1 MNKYLAKIVY
11 KIVCMNKDAAE
22 QFDEQLCFIEAR
34 DINEAFI
41 KARMLGVKNEDEV
54 DHESGNS
61 IFWKF
66 VDVPFLKIIENL
78 ADGDELYASIS
89 EHEKDD
95 NYEAYIKSRAA
106 DLQMNF
112 QQQLALA

>member
-11 KIVCMNKDAAE
+11 KIVSINIVSSQ

-41 KARMLGVKNEDEV
+41 KARMLGVKNEDEA
-54 DHESGNS
+54 DHESGNG

-66 VDVPFLKIIENL
+66 VDVPYLKLIESFE
-78 ADGDELYASIS
+78 DGEELYSSIS
-89 EHEKDD
+89 EREMED
-95 NYEAYIKSRAA
+95 NYESFVKSRAA
-106 DLQMNF
+106 ELHLNF
-112 QQQLALA
+112 QQQSVLA

>member
-34 DINEAFI
+34 DVNEAFI
-41 KARMLGVKNEDEV
+41 KARLLGVKNEDEV
-54 DHESGNS
+54 DHESGNG

-66 VDVPFLKIIENL
+66 IDVPYLKIIE
-78 ADGDELYASIS
+78 AFEDGAELYSCIS
-89 EHEKDD
+89 EREKDD

-106 DLQMNF
+106 ELQTNF
-112 QQQLALA
+112 QQQLVLV